1 MPYPLKGKRVVVT
14 GGAGFLAS
22 HLLPQLRLAG
32 AEVVPV
38 DIADYDLT
46 RAEETA
52 WMYGETRPQAL
63 VHLAGVVGGI
73 GANRE
78 NPGLFFYANM
88 AMGINV
94 IEGARA
100 YGLEKLLVAGTTC
113 GYPKF
118 TPIPFKE
125 EDFFNG
131 YPEETNAP
139 YGIAKRAL
147 LVMAQ
152 SYRAQYGLNAVYV
165 IPANLYGPR
174 ENFDEAS
181 SHVIPALIRRFVEA
195 RESGAGSVTV
205 WGTGTASRE
214 FLYAEDCARGMALA
228 LEYYDGA
235 EPVNLGTGEEITI
248 RDLVELIRKEVGYP
262 GRIEWD
268 ASQPDGQPRRRL
280 DTSRARER
288 FGFEA
293 QVGLA
298 EGIHRTVAWFEE
310 HRQEARGIK
319 D

>member
-22 HLLPQLRLAG
+22 YLVPQLAEAG
-32 AEVVPV
+32 AEVAAV
-38 DIADYDLT
+38 DIGDYDLT
-46 RAEETA
+46 KAEEA
-52 WMYGETRPQAL
+52 DRMYRERKPQAL
-63 VHLAGVVGGI
+63 VHLAAAVGGI

-78 NPGLFFYANM
+78 NPGRFFYANM
-88 AMGINV
+88 AMGLNI

-100 YGLEKLLVAGTTC
+100 HGLERLLVAGTTC

-118 TPIPFKE
+118 TPTPFKE

-147 LVMAQ
+147 LVMVQ
-152 SYRAQYGLNAVYV
+152 GYRAQYGLHGIYL

-174 ENFDEAS
+174 DNFDEAS
-181 SHVIPALIRRFVEA
+181 SHVIPALIRKFVEA
-195 RESGAGSVTV
+195 REAGTEPVTV
-205 WGTGTASRE
+205 WGTGAASRE
-214 FLYAEDCARGMALA
+214 FLYAEDCARGMRLA
-228 LEYYDGA
+228 LEEYDDP
-235 EPVNLGTGEEITI
+235 EPVNLATGEEITI
-248 RDLVELIRKEVGYP
+248 RDLVELIRTEVGYK

-268 ASQPDGQPRRRL
+268 ESKPDGQPRRRL

-298 EGIHRTVAWFEE
+298 EGLRRTVSWFEE
-310 HRQEARGIK
+310 HRHEARGIH
-319 D
+319 